1 MSTVLVAA
9 FEPFGGSTVNPA
21 LEAAKLLPER
31 LAGHRL
37 VRLELPVS
45 FARCPKV
52 LRDALL
58 AERPEVA
65 LCVGQAA
72 GRASLSV
79 ERVAIN
85 LIDARIPDND
95 GAQPHDVP
103 VREGDAS
110 AYFATV
116 DVRAMVAAA
125 VGEGIPA
132 ELSCTAGT
140 FLCNSSMYDLLSLQA
155 RELPGTLGGFI
166 HVPCLP
172 EQVAG
177 REGGLPSMSLSTT
190 ARGLELLV
198 GAALP

>member
-1 MSTVLVAA
+1 MGTILVAA
-9 FEPFGGSTVNPA
+9 FEPFDGATVNPA
-21 LEAAKLLPER
+21 LEAVRLLPER
-31 LAGHRL
+31 IGGRRV
-37 VRLELPVS
+37 VRLKLPVS
-45 FARCPKV
+45 FSRCPKV
-52 LRDALL
+52 IDDALA

-65 LCVGQAA
+65 LCVGQAS

-95 GAQPHDVP
+95 GVQPHDVP

-116 DVRAMVAAA
+116 SVKGMVGAA
-125 VGEGIPA
+125 VSQGVPA

-140 FLCNSSMYDLLSLQA
+140 FVCNAAMYELLSFQA
-155 RELPGTLGGFI
+155 REQPGSRGGFI

-177 REGGLPSMSLSTT
+177 CEGGLPSMSLSTT

>member
-1 MSTVLVAA
+1 MGTILVAA
-9 FEPFGGSTVNPA
+9 FEPFDGATVNPA
-21 LEAAKLLPER
+21 LEAVRLLPER
-31 LAGHRL
+31 IGGRRV
-37 VRLELPVS
+37 VRLKLPVS
-45 FARCPKV
+45 FSRCPKV
-52 LRDALL
+52 IDDALA

-65 LCVGQAA
+65 LCVGQAS

-95 GAQPHDVP
+95 GVQPHDVP

-116 DVRAMVAAA
+116 SVKGMVGAA
-125 VGEGIPA
+125 VSQGVPA

-140 FLCNSSMYDLLSLQA
+140 FVCNAAMYELLSFQA
-155 RELPGTLGGFI
+155 HELPGTLGGFI

-172 EQVAG
+172 EQAAG
-177 REGGLPSMSLSTT
+177 APGGPPSMSLDTT
-190 ARGLELLV
+190 AKGLELMV
-198 GAALP
+198 GAAIS